1 MKNKKGL
8 IILSSVIA
16 VCAVALVISP
26 LVDWP
31 VDKNSASGNISKSS
45 RFSRKTAS
53 EGASN
58 MEELIVSDP
67 DYKNGIVTA
76 YMVMQTRAQQFSA
89 LVDMSNEV
97 AGDIPEY
104 ADVIDEMNK
113 VYVTVNNVCASL
125 VRAGENI
132 SATLNGEKRPDLA
145 QNTINASLAY
155 TTLQKQNKLANEFIK
170 VTDEYVKSNEA
181 SDRLLFVRDQWVDY
195 QLMTA
200 ALEGDEKS
208 TEELEK
214 KGNLLTA
221 EKSVAALGSFNLAQ
235 QLSVLEGASISNTLN
250 VDNSLVKAVPSEVI
264 SNVFTVVGNVAQTV
278 NNANSA
284 DLNNA
289 QGVNFESALQS
300 NFTSLA
306 NTVEGQNFVKAVGW
320 ESGMVA
326 NQAGNLASQA
336 GGAQTLASQAQ
347 TLASQ
352 AGGVQT
358 LASQAQALA
367 SQAQTLASQAGNE
380 TLASQAQTL
389 ASQAQSLASQAQ
401 SLANQPD
408 GAQTLASQ
416 AQTLASQA
424 QTLASQIGGAQNLAS
439 QAGGV
444 QTLASQ
450 AGGAQ
455 TLASQAGGVQTL
467 ASQAQTLASQA
478 QTLASQFSSL
488 NSVLVIS
495 NTSSV
500 VNSFQELSSAIKI
513 SMSSADLK
521 NGSPCEQL
529 NSVINQAAV
538 GNVASLEN
546 F

>member
-235 QLSVLEGASISNTLN
+235 QLSVLEGASISNTMN

-278 NNANSA
+278 NNANNA

-336 GGAQTLASQAQ
+336 GTLANQAGNLASQAGGAQTLASQAQ

-352 AGGVQT
+352 AQV
-358 LASQAQALA
+358 LASQAG
-367 SQAQTLASQAGNE
+367 GNE

-389 ASQAQSLASQAQ
+389 ANQAQTLASQAQ
-401 SLANQPD
+401 TLANQPD

-439 QAGGV
+439 QAGG
-444 QTLASQ
+444 
-450 AGGAQ
+450 AQ
-455 TLASQAGGVQTL
+455 TLASH
-467 ASQAQTLASQA
+467 AQTLASQA
-478 QTLASQFSSL
+478 QTLASQFSTL
-488 NSVLVIS
+488 NNMLIIS

-500 VNSFQELSSAIKI
+500 VSSFQELSSAIKI

-529 NSVINQAAV
+529 NSVISQASV
-538 GNVASLEN
+538 GNVASLKIIY
-546 F
+546 

>member
-16 VCAVALVISP
+16 VCAVALVVSP

-31 VDKNSASGNISKSS
+31 VDSNSASGNISKSS

-358 LASQAQALA
+358 LASQAQ
-367 SQAQTLASQAGNE
+367 
-380 TLASQAQTL
+380 
-389 ASQAQSLASQAQ
+389 
-401 SLANQPD
+401 
-408 GAQTLASQ
+408 
-416 AQTLASQA
+416 
-424 QTLASQIGGAQNLAS
+424 
-439 QAGGV
+439 
-444 QTLASQ
+444 
-450 AGGAQ
+450 
-455 TLASQAGGVQTL
+455 
-467 ASQAQTLASQA
+467 TLASQA

-538 GNVASLEN
+538 GNVASLEI

>member
-235 QLSVLEGASISNTLN
+235 QLSVLEGASISNTMN

-278 NNANSA
+278 NNGNSA

-289 QGVNFESALQS
+289 HGVNFESALQS
-300 NFTSLA
+300 NFSSLA

-336 GGAQTLASQAQ
+336 GTLANQAGNLASQAGGAQTLASQAQTLASQAQ

-352 AGGVQT
+352 AGG
-358 LASQAQALA
+358 
-367 SQAQTLASQAGNE
+367 NE

-389 ASQAQSLASQAQ
+389 ANQAQTLASQAQ

-424 QTLASQIGGAQNLAS
+424 QTLASQIGGAQ
-439 QAGGV
+439 
-444 QTLASQ
+444 TLASQ

-455 TLASQAGGVQTL
+455 TLASSAL
-467 ASQAQTLASQA
+467 TLASQA
-478 QTLASQFSSL
+478 QTLASQFSTL
-488 NSVLVIS
+488 NNMLIIS

-500 VNSFQELSSAIKI
+500 VSSFQELSSAIKI

-529 NSVINQAAV
+529 NSVISQASV
-538 GNVASLEN
+538 GNVASLKIIY
-546 F
+546 

>member
-235 QLSVLEGASISNTLN
+235 QLSVLEGASISNTMN

-278 NNANSA
+278 NNGNSA

-289 QGVNFESALQS
+289 HGVNFESALQS
-300 NFTSLA
+300 NFSSLA

-336 GGAQTLASQAQ
+336 GTLANQAGNLASQAGGAQTLASQAQTLASQAQ

-352 AGGVQT
+352 AGG
-358 LASQAQALA
+358 
-367 SQAQTLASQAGNE
+367 NE

-389 ASQAQSLASQAQ
+389 ANQAQTLASQAQ

-424 QTLASQIGGAQNLAS
+424 QTLASQIGGAQ
-439 QAGGV
+439 
-444 QTLASQ
+444 TLASQ

-455 TLASQAGGVQTL
+455 TLAS
-467 ASQAQTLASQA
+467 SAQTLASQA
-478 QTLASQFSSL
+478 QTLASQFSTL
-488 NSVLVIS
+488 NNMLIIS

-500 VNSFQELSSAIKI
+500 VSSFQELSSAIKI

-529 NSVINQAAV
+529 NSVISQASV
-538 GNVASLEN
+538 GNVASLKIIY
-546 F
+546 

>member
-235 QLSVLEGASISNTLN
+235 QLSVLEGASISNTMN

-278 NNANSA
+278 NNGNSA

-289 QGVNFESALQS
+289 HGVNFESALQS
-300 NFTSLA
+300 NFSSLA

-336 GGAQTLASQAQ
+336 GTLANQAGNLASQAGGAQTLASQAQTLASQAQTLASQAQ

-352 AGGVQT
+352 AGG
-358 LASQAQALA
+358 
-367 SQAQTLASQAGNE
+367 NE

-389 ASQAQSLASQAQ
+389 ANQAQTLASQAQ

-424 QTLASQIGGAQNLAS
+424 QTLASQIGGAQ
-439 QAGGV
+439 
-444 QTLASQ
+444 TLASQ

-455 TLASQAGGVQTL
+455 TLASSAL
-467 ASQAQTLASQA
+467 TLASQA
-478 QTLASQFSSL
+478 QTLASQFSTL
-488 NSVLVIS
+488 NNMLIIS

-500 VNSFQELSSAIKI
+500 VSSFQELSSAIKI

-529 NSVINQAAV
+529 NSVISQASV
-538 GNVASLEN
+538 GNVASLKIIY
-546 F
+546 

>member
-45 RFSRKTAS
+45 RFSRKTAN

-221 EKSVAALGSFNLAQ
+221 EKSVAALGSFNLAH
-235 QLSVLEGASISNTLN
+235 QLSVLEGASISNTMN

-278 NNANSA
+278 NNGNSA

-336 GGAQTLASQAQ
+336 GTLANQAGNLASQAGGAQTLASQVQTLASQAQ

-352 AGGVQT
+352 AGG
-358 LASQAQALA
+358 
-367 SQAQTLASQAGNE
+367 NE

-389 ASQAQSLASQAQ
+389 ANQAQTLASQAQ
-401 SLANQPD
+401 TLANQPD

-439 QAGGV
+439 QAGG
-444 QTLASQ
+444 
-450 AGGAQ
+450 AQ
-455 TLASQAGGVQTL
+455 TLASH
-467 ASQAQTLASQA
+467 AQTLASQA
-478 QTLASQFSSL
+478 QTLASQFSTL
-488 NSVLVIS
+488 NNMLIIS

-500 VNSFQELSSAIKI
+500 VSSFQELSSAIKI

-529 NSVINQAAV
+529 NSVISQASV
-538 GNVASLEN
+538 GNVASLKIIY
-546 F
+546 

>member
-221 EKSVAALGSFNLAQ
+221 EKSVAALGSFNLAE
-235 QLSVLEGASISNTLN
+235 QLSVLEGASISNTMN

-278 NNANSA
+278 NNGNSA

-289 QGVNFESALQS
+289 HGVNFESALQS
-300 NFTSLA
+300 NFSSLA

-336 GGAQTLASQAQ
+336 GTLANQAGNLASQAGGAQTLASQAQTLASQAQ

-352 AGGVQT
+352 AGG
-358 LASQAQALA
+358 
-367 SQAQTLASQAGNE
+367 NE

-389 ASQAQSLASQAQ
+389 ANQAQTLASQAQ

-424 QTLASQIGGAQNLAS
+424 QTLASQIGGAQ
-439 QAGGV
+439 
-444 QTLASQ
+444 TLASQ

-455 TLASQAGGVQTL
+455 TLAS
-467 ASQAQTLASQA
+467 SAQTLASQA
-478 QTLASQFSSL
+478 QTLASQFSTL
-488 NSVLVIS
+488 NNMLIIS

-500 VNSFQELSSAIKI
+500 VSSFQELSSAIKI

-529 NSVINQAAV
+529 NSVISQASV
-538 GNVASLEN
+538 GNVASLKIIY
-546 F
+546 

>member
-221 EKSVAALGSFNLAQ
+221 EKSVAALGSFNLAH
-235 QLSVLEGASISNTLN
+235 QLSVLEGASISNTMN

-264 SNVFTVVGNVAQTV
+264 SNVFTALGNVAQTV
-278 NNANSA
+278 
-284 DLNNA
+284 NNA

-300 NFTSLA
+300 NFSSLA

-336 GGAQTLASQAQ
+336 GTLANQAGNLASQAGGAQTLASQAQ

-352 AGGVQT
+352 A
-358 LASQAQALA
+358 QALA
-367 SQAQTLASQAGNE
+367 SQAGGNE

-389 ASQAQSLASQAQ
+389 ANQAQTLASQAQ
-401 SLANQPD
+401 TLANQPD

-424 QTLASQIGGAQNLAS
+424 QTLASQIGGAQ
-439 QAGGV
+439 
-444 QTLASQ
+444 TLASQ
-450 AGGAQ
+450 AGGA
-455 TLASQAGGVQTL
+455 QTL

-488 NSVLVIS
+488 NSALVIS

-500 VNSFQELSSAIKI
+500 VSSFQELSSAIKI

-521 NGSPCEQL
+521 NGSSCEQL
-529 NSVINQAAV
+529 NSVISQASV
-538 GNVASLEN
+538 GNVASLKI
-546 F
+546 FY

>member
-1 MKNKKGL
+1 
-8 IILSSVIA
+8 
-16 VCAVALVISP
+16 
-26 LVDWP
+26 VDWP

-424 QTLASQIGGAQNLAS
+424 QTLASQIGGAQ
-439 QAGGV
+439 
-444 QTLASQ
+444 TLASQ

-538 GNVASLEN
+538 GNVASLEI

>member
-235 QLSVLEGASISNTLN
+235 QLSVLEGASISNTMN

-264 SNVFTVVGNVAQTV
+264 SNVFTALGNVAQTV
-278 NNANSA
+278 NSANSA

-300 NFTSLA
+300 NFSSLA

-320 ESGMVA
+320 ESNMVA
-326 NQAGNLASQA
+326 NQAGTLASQAGTLASQA

-352 AGGVQT
+352 AQT
-358 LASQAQALA
+358 LASQAG
-367 SQAQTLASQAGNE
+367 GNE

-389 ASQAQSLASQAQ
+389 ANQAQTLASQAQ
-401 SLANQPD
+401 TLANQPD

-439 QAGGV
+439 QAGG
-444 QTLASQ
+444 
-450 AGGAQ
+450 AQ
-455 TLASQAGGVQTL
+455 TLASH
-467 ASQAQTLASQA
+467 AQTLASQA
-478 QTLASQFSSL
+478 QTLASQFSTL
-488 NSVLVIS
+488 NNMLIIS

-500 VNSFQELSSAIKI
+500 VSAFQELSSAIKI

-529 NSVINQAAV
+529 NSVISQTSV
-538 GNVASLEN
+538 GNVADLK
-546 F
+546 FF

>member
-336 GGAQTLASQAQ
+336 GGAQTLASQAG

-352 AGGVQT
+352 VQT
-358 LASQAQALA
+358 LA

-424 QTLASQIGGAQNLAS
+424 QTLASQIGGAQ
-439 QAGGV
+439 
-444 QTLASQ
+444 TLASQ
-450 AGGAQ
+450 IGGAQ
-455 TLASQAGGVQTL
+455 NL

-488 NSVLVIS
+488 NSASVIS

-513 SMSSADLK
+513 SMNSADLK

-538 GNVASLEN
+538 GNVASLEI

>member
-16 VCAVALVISP
+16 VCAVGLVISP

-31 VDKNSASGNISKSS
+31 VDENNASGNISKSS

-235 QLSVLEGASISNTLN
+235 QLSVLEGASISNTMN

-264 SNVFTVVGNVAQTV
+264 SNVFTALGNVAQTV
-278 NNANSA
+278 DKANSA

-320 ESGMVA
+320 ESNMVA
-326 NQAGNLASQA
+326 NQAGTLANQAGTLASQAGTLASQA

-352 AGGVQT
+352 AQT
-358 LASQAQALA
+358 LASQAG
-367 SQAQTLASQAGNE
+367 GNE

-389 ASQAQSLASQAQ
+389 ANQAQTLASQAQ
-401 SLANQPD
+401 TLANQPD

-424 QTLASQIGGAQNLAS
+424 QTLASQIGGAQ
-439 QAGGV
+439 
-444 QTLASQ
+444 TLASQ

-455 TLASQAGGVQTL
+455 TLASH
-467 ASQAQTLASQA
+467 AQTLASQA
-478 QTLASQFSSL
+478 QTLASQFSTL
-488 NSVLVIS
+488 NNMLIIS

-500 VNSFQELSSAIKI
+500 VSAFQELSSAIKI
-513 SMSSADLK
+513 FTM
-521 NGSPCEQL
+521 L
-529 NSVINQAAV
+529 NPGWRTV
-538 GNVASLEN
+538 
-546 F
+546 

>member
-235 QLSVLEGASISNTLN
+235 QLSVLEGASISNTMN

-264 SNVFTVVGNVAQTV
+264 SNVFTALGNVAQTV
-278 NNANSA
+278 
-284 DLNNA
+284 NNA

-300 NFTSLA
+300 NFSSLA

-352 AGGVQT
+352 A
-358 LASQAQALA
+358 QALA
-367 SQAQTLASQAGNE
+367 SQAGGNE

-389 ASQAQSLASQAQ
+389 ANQAQTLASQAQ
-401 SLANQPD
+401 TLANQPD

-424 QTLASQIGGAQNLAS
+424 QTLASQIGGAQ
-439 QAGGV
+439 
-444 QTLASQ
+444 TLASQ

-455 TLASQAGGVQTL
+455 TLASH
-467 ASQAQTLASQA
+467 AQTLASHA
-478 QTLASQFSSL
+478 QTLASQFSTL
-488 NSVLVIS
+488 NNMLIIS

-500 VNSFQELSSAIKI
+500 VSSFQELSSAIKI

-529 NSVINQAAV
+529 NSVISQASV
-538 GNVASLEN
+538 GNVADLK
-546 F
+546 FF

>member
-235 QLSVLEGASISNTLN
+235 QLSVLEGASISNTMS

-264 SNVFTVVGNVAQTV
+264 SNVFTALGNVAQTV
-278 NNANSA
+278 NNSNSA

-300 NFTSLA
+300 NFSSLA

-336 GGAQTLASQAQ
+336 GTLANQAGNLASQAGGAQTLASQAQ

-352 AGGVQT
+352 A
-358 LASQAQALA
+358 QALA
-367 SQAQTLASQAGNE
+367 SQAGGNE

-389 ASQAQSLASQAQ
+389 ANQAQTLASQAQ
-401 SLANQPD
+401 TLANQPD

-439 QAGGV
+439 QAGG
-444 QTLASQ
+444 
-450 AGGAQ
+450 AQ
-455 TLASQAGGVQTL
+455 TLASH
-467 ASQAQTLASQA
+467 AQTLASQA
-478 QTLASQFSSL
+478 QTLASQFSTL
-488 NSVLVIS
+488 NNMLIIK

-500 VNSFQELSSAIKI
+500 VISFQELSSAIKI

-529 NSVINQAAV
+529 NSVISQASV
-538 GNVASLEN
+538 GNVADLK
-546 F
+546 FF